1 MSLRPTDSP
10 SHLPTVLSSLIALDD
25 SLGDIQPHPSD
36 GRNYGAFELSLI
48 LAVLGL
54 GLCVSLTYIAV
65 RRLLTVYDPD
75 PNPDPED
82 GHSELTD
89 AEDITDDREVLTAV

>member
-1 MSLRPTDSP
+1 MSLRPSDSP

-36 GRNYGAFELSLI
+36 GRSYGAFELSLI

-54 GLCVSLTYIAV
+54 GLCVSLTYIAM

-75 PNPDPED
+75 PNPED

-89 AEDITDDREVLTAV
+89 AEDITDAPEVLTAV